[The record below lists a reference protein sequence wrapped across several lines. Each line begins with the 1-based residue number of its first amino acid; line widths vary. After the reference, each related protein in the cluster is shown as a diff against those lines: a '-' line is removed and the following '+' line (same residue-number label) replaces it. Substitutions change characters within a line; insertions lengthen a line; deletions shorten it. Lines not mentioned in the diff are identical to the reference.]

1 MPIKWH
7 RCGKNIA
14 DDAEIERC
22 YNDIVPHWIVRYGF
36 DGQILSYGGFYMKY
50 CPYCGAPLQDS
61 AASFCS
67 ECGQKLVPVQEEGC
81 SEQKKKRFPP
91 FLRAKKQKQQASDPV
106 VSEQEPAPPDDALL
120 DAEADRNYDGY
131 YDDILPTDLGK
142 KREPVDR
149 SLVIKILLL
158 CAGVFLIISACVVAL
173 YLL

>member
-1 MPIKWH
+1 
-7 RCGKNIA
+7 
-14 DDAEIERC
+14 
-22 YNDIVPHWIVRYGF
+22 
-36 DGQILSYGGFYMKY
+36 MKY

-91 FLRAKKQKQQASDPV
+91 FLRAKEQKQQASDPV
-106 VSEQEPAPPDDALL
+106 VSEQEPAPPDEALL

>member
-1 MPIKWH
+1 
-7 RCGKNIA
+7 
-14 DDAEIERC
+14 
-22 YNDIVPHWIVRYGF
+22 
-36 DGQILSYGGFYMKY
+36 MKY

-91 FLRAKKQKQQASDPV
+91 FLRAKKQKQQALDPV

-131 YDDILPTDLGK
+131 YDDILPTESGQKERTGGSVACDQN
-142 KREPVDR
+142 
-149 SLVIKILLL
+149 
-158 CAGVFLIISACVVAL
+158 SAALRRCFSDHIRMCCGAVSALTVAKSTVL
-173 YLL
+173 AV

>member
-1 MPIKWH
+1 MVRPCRILPL
-7 RCGKNIA
+7 RFVRSVGKNLF
-14 DDAEIERC
+14 
-22 YNDIVPHWIVRYGF
+22 PF
-36 DGQILSYGGFYMKY
+36 
-50 CPYCGAPLQDS
+50 
-61 AASFCS
+61 
-67 ECGQKLVPVQEEGC
+67 
-81 SEQKKKRFPP
+81 RFPP
-91 FLRAKKQKQQASDPV
+91 FLHAKKQKQQASDPV
-106 VSEQEPAPPDDALL
+106 VSEQEPAPPDEALL

>member
-1 MPIKWH
+1 
-7 RCGKNIA
+7 
-14 DDAEIERC
+14 
-22 YNDIVPHWIVRYGF
+22 
-36 DGQILSYGGFYMKY
+36 MKY

-61 AASFCS
+61 ASSFCS

-91 FLRAKKQKQQASDPV
+91 ILRAKKRKQQASDPV